1 MDSNI
6 LMLVEKKTSIF
17 WYILGQTLIGLKY
30 KVKMQRLCISKS
42 YYWFC
47 VIMTYNFLK
56 SSGLEMHTEIFMSER
71 IWTLRLSLK
80 HSRKNKE
87 VKTDK
92 NLVKH

>member
-1 MDSNI
+1 
-6 LMLVEKKTSIF
+6 
-17 WYILGQTLIGLKY
+17 
-30 KVKMQRLCISKS
+30 
-42 YYWFC
+42 
-47 VIMTYNFLK
+47 MTYNFLK